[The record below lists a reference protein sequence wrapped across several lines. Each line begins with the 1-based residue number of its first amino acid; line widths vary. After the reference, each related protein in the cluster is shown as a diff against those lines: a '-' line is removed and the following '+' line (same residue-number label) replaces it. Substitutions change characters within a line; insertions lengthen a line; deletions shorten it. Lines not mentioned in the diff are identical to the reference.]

1 MEIRPQ
7 SAGPGVQSLETG
19 AQGALPG
26 EPGPPGAPLPQS
38 PAEGPSAASTGRNR
52 PVGLLMGSDSD
63 WPIMRAAYDALREL
77 GVGVEVAVAS
87 AHRTPER
94 VQAWARSCAARG
106 IRVIIAGAGG
116 AAHLPGVLA
125 SWTLVPVIGVPIAH
139 GPAEG
144 GRPDGLLG
152 GLDALL
158 SIVQMPTGVPVAC
171 VGINAARNAAL
182 LAAQILALADA
193 ELAARLRALRERQA
207 RGVEER
213 EQRLLASL
221 SARPDTQD
229 SPQAQGQAP
238 GEGGP
243 GAT

>member
-1 MEIRPQ
+1 MEIHPQ
-7 SAGPGVQSLETG
+7 SAGPGAQGLETG

-26 EPGPPGAPLPQS
+26 EPGQPGAPLPQ
-38 PAEGPSAASTGRNR
+38 PAAKGVTAAPTGPNP

-63 WPIMRAAYDALREL
+63 WPILRAAYETLREL

-94 VQAWARSCAARG
+94 VQAWARSCADRG

-125 SWTLVPVIGVPIAH
+125 SWTVVPVIGVPIAH

-158 SIVQMPTGVPVAC
+158 SIVQMPAGVPVAC

-182 LAAQILALADA
+182 FAAQILALSDA
-193 ELAARLRALRERQA
+193 ELAARLHGLRERQA

-229 SPQAQGQAP
+229 SAQPQGEAP
-238 GEGGP
+238 REGGRGP
-243 GAT
+243 A